1 MPSALSTFGNSLSLR
16 VDGAIGAMSL
26 NPNGRDAVLA
36 GRRGLFI
43 IDLDDPFTAPR
54 WLHHITLWEVADVQ
68 WSPHHTVK
76 PLWVILTLNQ
86 RALLWDLNRP
96 LANAIAHV
104 LHGHTRA
111 ITDINFHPGDPELL
125 ATCAVDTFALAWDMR
140 APRTPAMKW
149 AEWRAGATQ
158 VKWNHQNQYQIATCH
173 DHSFY
178 IWDTRK
184 GALPMVKIRGAHA
197 GKINGLD
204 FSRGLS
210 QIITSS
216 NDHKVKVWDLTTPQA
231 EAYID
236 KFDYFSLANTNRG
249 GPARVTPQVV
259 VDCEFPVA
267 KTRWLPFGSDSACG
281 IMPLR
286 GGNHAIHIANLLFAS
301 SVSKEGEAVPLLE
314 VGVHQFEGH
323 TGDIKDFLW
332 RQRHQH
338 YLDGTLYPG
347 KDYQLVT
354 WLSHDYD
361 LKLWSND
368 DPLGDLYSKVN
379 YNPSFVPVLDDS
391 ADEEVVYDY
400 NTYLYEPP
408 VTIDDMR
415 SITCGDTL
423 LSLALLEINA
433 AKKDHARLGNVDHL
447 DWILGVR
454 LGGKRVDA
462 DGYPTNL
469 GEEVSIVGRKFPKVR
484 FEKILVSTGE
494 IVVSFRGVRPE
505 VVKEEKVPE
514 PADYSLTNEDETGTV
529 TSAGKLTLKP
539 EDNPPASASL
549 LGPSDSVTLVFM
561 RLQIDFPPLYPFLSA
576 TSKKR
581 RNLVRFRLEETHELD
596 SDAIST
602 IETQLDEIAQ
612 FYSNKHQ
619 KFCLEPCLRMLMGE
633 KIELDDEALA
643 AAVGD
648 ANDGTLEAIEEVA
661 SEHSEMLMV
670 VSDDDDDNSEEPNN
684 TVADD
689 FDDNALEFA
698 EPPLQNVHFFDL
710 TPVPKGCGAT
720 WTPTGQLVC
729 FFVPTED
736 RPKKLDIFHFAEL
749 GADDANITTA
759 PVSENDT
766 SDDLDFSRAEDESS
780 SDDDSFQEEWDALIA
795 SDAPL
800 RARVPAL
807 FKTVVGLGNEY
818 GGLLS
823 HKHPGKLVGGGTTNN
838 NHLLLVRRLQKH
850 RKNLNIVGIF
860 DYSHLMQ
867 AKVELGYEYRILGD
881 APEQLARHNGE
892 VAAKYGLTDIAQTWR
907 LLEMALIKNVDNLGT
922 LEPMGNQLFQHG
934 FEVPANLWDPEG
946 RVYTLKPMFFWGHH
960 PFGHSWLVKEL
971 FTYYEQQGNIQMLA
985 MMACILHEN
994 ARNLHLQDDL
1004 VKVPIHTPYRALPP
1018 PPTVLAL
1025 VPGELVMTK
1034 QTWQPALS
1042 LALEIMLRLNLV
1054 MSLPKLKHK
1063 RPLIPTVGT
1072 PNSAPLYGPMMTTA
1086 TTTTTNKKRLAKKV
1100 RLPPT
1105 VTIEMVNMDLMD
1117 IYDDAYLCGLLSSL
1131 DPETLRRYRQQYA
1144 DLLYLWGLPVN
1155 RIKVLKFNYANGL
1168 ATDTDGDQHK
1178 CHIALRSR
1186 RKQNPRLAFV
1196 NLVTFIELSKLN
1208 AWNLGKRTV
1217 LKYCNL
1223 CALVVKKNFVVC
1235 TLCEHILHT
1244 QCAME
1249 WWGEN
1254 EQECA
1259 SGCGCNCLTRPFST
1273 HP

>member
-68 WSPHHTVK
+68 WLPHHTVK

-125 ATCAVDTFALAWDMR
+125 ATCSVDTFALAWDMR

-158 VKWNHQNQYQIATCH
+158 VKWNHHNQYQIATCH

-178 IWDTRK
+178 LWDTRK

-210 QIITSS
+210 QIITLS
-216 NDHKVKVWDLTTPQA
+216 NDNKVKVWDLTTPQA
-231 EAYID
+231 QLYID
-236 KFDYFSLANTNRG
+236 KFDYFSAANTNRG
-249 GPARVTPQVV
+249 VTTRVTPQVV

-267 KTRWLPFGSDSACG
+267 KARWLPFGSDSCFG

-286 GGNHAIHIANLLFAS
+286 GGNNAIHIANLLLAS
-301 SVSKEGEAVPLLE
+301 STTTEEGDAIPLSE
-314 VGVHQFEGH
+314 VEVHQFEGH

-338 YLDGTLYPG
+338 YLDGTLYPS

-368 DPLGDLYSKVN
+368 DGLGDLYSKVN
-379 YNPSFVPVLDDS
+379 YNPGFVPVLDDS
-391 ADEEVVYDY
+391 SDEEVVYDY
-400 NTYLYEPP
+400 RTYLYEPP

-415 SITCGDTL
+415 SVTCGDTL

-433 AKKDHARLGNVDHL
+433 AKKDQARLGNVDHL

-484 FEKILVSTGE
+484 FEKISVSTGE

-505 VVKEEKVPE
+505 VTKEEKVPE

-529 TSAGKLTLKP
+529 TSAGKLTGKT
-539 EDNPPASASL
+539 DDSAPQALTSL
-549 LGPSDSVTLVFM
+549 LGGGSDSVNLVFM
-561 RLQIDFPPLYPFLSA
+561 RLQIDFPSLYPFLSA

-581 RNLVRFRLEETHELD
+581 RNLVRFKLEETHELD
-596 SDAIST
+596 AAAITT
-602 IETQLDEIAQ
+602 IEAQLDEIAQ

-643 AAVGD
+643 AAMGETQ
-648 ANDGTLEAIEEVA
+648 DGTLEAIEEIA
-661 SEHSEMLMV
+661 SDRSSLLMV
-670 VSDDDDDNSEEPNN
+670 VSDDEDEDNPPS
-684 TVADD
+684 VVDD
-689 FDDNALEFA
+689 FDDGVIEFA
-698 EPPLQNVHFFDL
+698 EPPSQNVNFFDL

-749 GADDANITTA
+749 GADDGQTATA

-766 SDDLDFSRAEDESS
+766 SDDLDFSRADDGSS

-795 SDAPL
+795 GDAPL

-823 HKHPGKLVGGGTTNN
+823 HKHPGKLVGGGTANN
-838 NHLLLVRRLQKH
+838 QLLVRRLQKH
-850 RKNLNIVGIF
+850 KKNLNIVGIF

-867 AKVELGYEYRILGD
+867 AKVDLGYEYRILGD
-881 APEQLARHNGE
+881 TPERLARHNGE
-892 VAAKYGLTDIAQTWR
+892 VATKYGLTDIAHTWR
-907 LLEMALIKNVDNLGT
+907 ILEMTLIKNVDTFGAFELVGPYGQST
-922 LEPMGNQLFQHG
+922 QNQ
-934 FEVPANLWDPEG
+934 WDSEG
-946 RVYTLKPMFFWGHH
+946 RIYSQKPPMFFWGHH

-994 ARNLHLQDDL
+994 ARNLHLLDDAM
-1004 VKVPIHTPYRALPP
+1004 KVPIHTPYRALPP

-1025 VPGELVMTK
+1025 VPGEVAK

-1042 LALEIMLRLNLV
+1042 LALDVMMRLALV
-1054 MSLPKLKHK
+1054 MSLPKLKQK
-1063 RPLIPTVGT
+1063 RPLVPTVGT
-1072 PNSAPLYGPMMTTA
+1072 PNSAPLYASG
-1086 TTTTTNKKRLAKKV
+1086 KHRLSKKV

-1105 VTIEMVNMDLMD
+1105 VTVEMLNMDSMD

-1131 DPETLRRYRQQYA
+1131 DPDVLRRYRQQYA

-1155 RIKVLKFNYANGL
+1155 RIKVLKFNYANGPV
-1168 ATDTDGDQHK
+1168 TSNDGDQHK

-1186 RKQNPRLAFV
+1186 RKQNPRQAFV

-1249 WWGEN
+1249 WWGAN

-1259 SGCGCNCLTRPFST
+1259 SGCGCNCMLRPFSLQM
-1273 HP
+1273 